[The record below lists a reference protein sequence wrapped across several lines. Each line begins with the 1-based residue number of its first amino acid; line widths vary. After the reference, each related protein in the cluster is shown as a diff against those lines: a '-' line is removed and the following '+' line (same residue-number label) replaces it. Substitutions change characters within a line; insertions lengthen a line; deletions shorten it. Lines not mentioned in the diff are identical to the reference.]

1 MKDTSRQTAISAPHT
16 IVRTVAF
23 WLSLSL
29 LVFVPLAFS
38 TPVYRT
44 FSLPKFLILLTGS
57 VALVPLIVLVAVGA
71 ARHYVGRPG
80 SKHLLLV
87 SAYVAMIAISTPFGA
102 APVASLF
109 GSFENQ
115 MGLVTR
121 ICFYLC
127 FLAIICGIG
136 QSGTRLMQTLWA
148 MSLTGLC
155 AATYAFAQFFGRDL
169 FLPSSL
175 YTFNSMGETVVRP
188 IGTLGHADYLG
199 NFLLYTTPLCV
210 GLALGS
216 SGRTR
221 RFGIVASA
229 VSTAA
234 IAFSG
239 TRGAWLGLIVGG
251 AVFVAL
257 ELPRKSDDVQ
267 AGWLRRLALPM
278 AIACFVVLLSVLLIA
293 SNPASRNMVVRA
305 RLFVTE
311 GFTGAGRTLLWR
323 DSLRMAPD
331 FAIAGCGPE
340 GFRKSFLAYKS
351 DELARFA
358 PDNNNESSHNSY
370 LDAAISFGLLGAG
383 LYAAIV
389 ASVFSLLGRARR
401 RVNRRRRV
409 IITGLLSSFAAVTAH
424 NFFIFDQIPT
434 GLYFFGFL
442 ALAYA
447 VANVADPEE
456 ERKGAERGDRHLSEA
471 GRVKDA
477 RQATPGNDNKR
488 VVLAIAVSGV
498 VLLVSASY
506 SFLAMNADKQLNK
519 AFVAANQGNLDQV
532 MSHANSATG
541 CFDPTG
547 DRAFVAARALT
558 LCAEKIQ
565 AVRESS
571 RESMNDNLARSKA
584 AAIEAAMTH
593 AGRSL
598 AHTLTPDSNYLL
610 LAYLASLSGDVPR
623 LHSYA
628 AEALKWD
635 PRFANSRW
643 LMAEAYL
650 AEGNREQAAREA
662 ELALGINPSL
672 RQARI
677 ILARARGESEP
688 GHAAIEESI
697 ERARGFISAG
707 KPAKAER
714 VLRRAIAR
722 SRAPCPECH
731 RLLASIYEAANLY
744 ENAIAEWQSFIT
756 QAPDRAS
763 AQGAASRIDALRQNS
778 GTEK

>member
-1 MKDTSRQTAISAPHT
+1 MKETSRQTAVSAPHT

-23 WLSLSL
+23 WLSLAL

-38 TPVYRT
+38 TSVYRT

-57 VALVPLIVLVAVGA
+57 AGLVPLIAFI
-71 ARHYVGRPG
+71 ARGNGWNSSARPG
-80 SKHLLLV
+80 SKHILLV
-87 SAYVAMIAISTPFGA
+87 SAYVALITVSTVFGA

-109 GSFENQ
+109 GIFENQ
-115 MGLVTR
+115 MGLITR
-121 ICFYLC
+121 LCFYVC

-136 QSGTRLMQTLWA
+136 QSWTRLMQTLWA

-210 GLALGS
+210 GFALNS

-221 RFGIVASA
+221 RFGMVAAA

-251 AVFVAL
+251 GVFVAL
-257 ELPRKSDDVQ
+257 ELPRKSSPQ
-267 AGWLRRLALPM
+267 AKWLRPIALRA
-278 AIACFVVLLSVLLIA
+278 AIACAVVLLSVLLIA
-293 SNPASRNMVVRA
+293 SNPASRNIIVRA
-305 RLFVTE
+305 RMFMTE

-331 FAIAGCGPE
+331 LAITGCGPE
-340 GFRKSFLAYKS
+340 GFRKAFLAYKS
-351 DELARFA
+351 KELARFA
-358 PDNNNESSHNSY
+358 PDINNESSHNSY
-370 LDAAISFGLLGAG
+370 LDASISFGLPGAG
-383 LYAAIV
+383 LYAAIIV
-389 ASVFSLLGRARR
+389 STFSLLSRARR
-401 RVNRRRRV
+401 RVNQRRK
-409 IITGLLSSFAAVTAH
+409 IIISGLLSSFAAVTVH

-442 ALAYA
+442 ALACA
-447 VANVADPEE
+447 VANVADPED
-456 ERKGAERGDRHLSEA
+456 RKSGEGHLSAA
-471 GRVKDA
+471 GRGNGDS
-477 RQATPGNDNKR
+477 QANPGNDNKR
-488 VVLAIAVSGV
+488 VVLATAVSGL
-498 VLLVSASY
+498 VLFVSASY
-506 SFLAMNADKQLNK
+506 SFLAMNADNQLNK

-532 MSHANSATG
+532 ITGVNGATS
-541 CFDPTG
+541 CFDPAG

-558 LCAEKIQ
+558 LCAEKVQ
-565 AVRESS
+565 ALRESS
-571 RESMNDNLARSKA
+571 GRIDDDNLTRSKA
-584 AAIEAAMTH
+584 TAIEAAMTQ

-623 LHSYA
+623 FHAYA

-635 PRFANSRW
+635 RYFANSRW

-650 AEGNREQAAREA
+650 AEGDREQAAREA
-662 ELALGINPSL
+662 EIALEIDPSL

-677 ILARARGESEP
+677 VLARARGESEP
-688 GHAAIEESI
+688 GDAPVEESI

-707 KPAKAER
+707 EQPRAEK

-722 SRAPCPECH
+722 SHALCPECH
-731 RLLASIYEAANLY
+731 RLLASIYEAENLY

-756 QAPDRAS
+756 QTPDRAS
-763 AQGAASRIDALRQNS
+763 AQAAASRIDALKQKK

>member
-57 VALVPLIVLVAVGA
+57 VALVPLIVLIAVGA

-80 SKHLLLV
+80 AKHLLLV

-127 FLAIICGIG
+127 FLAIVCGIG
-136 QSGTRLMQTLWA
+136 QSWTRLMQTLWT

-155 AATYAFAQFFGRDL
+155 VATYAFAQFFGRDL

-175 YTFNSMGETVVRP
+175 YTFSSMGETVVRP

-210 GLALGS
+210 GLALNSG
-216 SGRTR
+216 GRTR
-221 RFGIVASA
+221 RFGIIAAA

-239 TRGAWLGLIVGG
+239 TRGAWVGLIVGG
-251 AVFVAL
+251 GVFVVL
-257 ELPRKSDDVQ
+257 ELPRKFGELQGV
-267 AGWLRRLALPM
+267 GLRTIALRV
-278 AIACFVVLLSVLLIA
+278 AIACFLVLLSVLLIA

-323 DSLRMAPD
+323 DSFRMAPD

-340 GFRKSFLAYKS
+340 GFRKAFLAYKS

-358 PDNNNESSHNSY
+358 PDINNESSHNSY
-370 LDAAISFGLLGAG
+370 LDAAISFGLPGAG
-383 LYAAIV
+383 LYAAII
-389 ASVFSLLGRARR
+389 ASVFTLLSRARR
-401 RVNRRRRV
+401 RVNQRRRV

-456 ERKGAERGDRHLSEA
+456 RKNTERGEGHQSEA
-471 GRVKDA
+471 GREKDA
-477 RQATPGNDNKR
+477 RQATPDNDNKR

-498 VLLVSASY
+498 VLLASGSY
-506 SFLAMNADKQLNK
+506 SFLAMNADMQLNK
-519 AFVAANQGNLDQV
+519 AFVAANQGNLDQA
-532 MSHANSATG
+532 MSHVNRATE

-558 LCAEKIQ
+558 LCAEKVQ
-565 AVRESS
+565 GLQESS
-571 RESMNDNLARSKA
+571 RGIDDDNLARSKA
-584 AAIEAAMTH
+584 TAIEAAMTH
-593 AGRSL
+593 AARSL

-623 LHSYA
+623 LHSFA

-635 PRFANSRW
+635 PHFANSRW

-688 GHAAIEESI
+688 GRATIEESI

-707 KPAKAER
+707 KPARAER
-714 VLRRAIAR
+714 VLRRAIGR

-744 ENAIAEWQSFIT
+744 ENSIAEWQTFIT

-763 AQGAASRIDALRQNS
+763 AEGAASRIDALRQKS

>member
-1 MKDTSRQTAISAPHT
+1 MKDTSRDSTISTPHT
-16 IVRTVAF
+16 IVRTAAF
-23 WLSLSL
+23 WVSLSL

-38 TPVYRT
+38 TSVYRT

-57 VALVPLIVLVAVGA
+57 AGLVPLIAFIARGNGRNSVA
-71 ARHYVGRPG
+71 RSG
-80 SKHLLLV
+80 SKHVLLV
-87 SAYVAMIAISTPFGA
+87 SAYVALIAVSTAFGA

-115 MGLVTR
+115 MGLITPL
-121 ICFYLC
+121 CFYVC

-136 QSGTRLMQTLWA
+136 QSWTRLIQTLWA
-148 MSLTGLC
+148 MSLAGLC

-188 IGTLGHADYLG
+188 IGTVGHADYLG

-210 GLALGS
+210 GFALNS

-221 RFGIVASA
+221 RFGMVAA
-229 VSTAA
+229 GVSTAA

-239 TRGAWLGLIVGG
+239 TCGAWLGLIVGG
-251 AVFVAL
+251 GVFVAL
-257 ELPRKSDDVQ
+257 ELPRKSSPQ
-267 AGWLRRLALPM
+267 AKWSRPIAIRV
-278 AIACFVVLLSVLLIA
+278 AIACAVVLLSVLLIA
-293 SNPASRNMVVRA
+293 SNPASRNMIVRA
-305 RLFVTE
+305 RMFMTE

-323 DSLRMAPD
+323 DSLRMVPD
-331 FAIAGCGPE
+331 FAITGCGPE
-340 GFRKSFLAYKS
+340 GFRKAFLAYKS

-383 LYAAIV
+383 LYAAIIV
-389 ASVFSLLGRARR
+389 STFSLLSRARR
-401 RVNRRRRV
+401 RVNQRRRV
-409 IITGLLSSFAAVTAH
+409 IITGLFASFAAVTVH

-442 ALAYA
+442 ALAYV
-447 VANVADPEE
+447 VANVVDPVEP
-456 ERKGAERGDRHLSEA
+456 KDAEHGDVHQSEA
-471 GRVKDA
+471 GREKGA
-477 RQATPGNDNKR
+477 RRATPGNDNKR
-488 VVLAIAVSGV
+488 VVLAFAASGV
-498 VLLVSASY
+498 MLLVSASY
-506 SFLAMNADKQLNK
+506 SLFAMNADQHLNK
-519 AFVAANQGNLDQV
+519 AFVAANRGDLDQV
-532 MSHANSATG
+532 ISHVNGATG
-541 CFDPTG
+541 RFDPTG

-558 LCAEKIQ
+558 LCAEKAQ
-565 AVRESS
+565 ALRESS
-571 RESMNDNLARSKA
+571 RGIEDDNLARSKA
-584 AAIEAAMTH
+584 AAIEAAMAH
-593 AGRSL
+593 AGKSL

-610 LAYLASLSGDVPR
+610 LAYLASLSGDIPR
-623 LHSYA
+623 LHSFA

-662 ELALGINPSL
+662 EIALDINPSL
-672 RQARI
+672 RRARI

-688 GHAAIEESI
+688 GQATLEESI
-697 ERARGFISAG
+697 ERARSFISAD
-707 KPAKAER
+707 KPAKAEK

-731 RLLASIYEAANLY
+731 RLLAYIYEGANLY
-744 ENAIAEWQSFIT
+744 ANAIAEWQSFIAQT
-756 QAPDRAS
+756 PDRAT
-763 AQGAASRIDALRQNS
+763 AQAAASRIDALRQKS

>member
-1 MKDTSRQTAISAPHT
+1 MKDTSRNSTVATPYT

-23 WLSLSL
+23 CLSLSL
-29 LVFVPLAFS
+29 LVFVPLVFS
-38 TPVYRT
+38 TSVYRT

-57 VALVPLIVLVAVGA
+57 AALVPLIAFIAKGA
-71 ARHYVGRPG
+71 RRPKLATLG
-80 SKHLLLV
+80 SKHILLV
-87 SAYVAMIAISTPFGA
+87 SAYVALIAVSTVFGA

-121 ICFYLC
+121 LCFYLC
-127 FLAIICGIG
+127 FMAIICGIG
-136 QSGTRLMQTLWA
+136 QSWTRLMQTLWA

-169 FLPSSL
+169 FLPSRL
-175 YTFNSMGETVVRP
+175 YTFNEMGETVVRP

-210 GLALGS
+210 GLALNS
-216 SGRTR
+216 RGRTR
-221 RFGIVASA
+221 RFGIVAA
-229 VSTAA
+229 ALSTAA

-251 AVFVAL
+251 CVFAGL
-257 ELPRKSDDVQ
+257 ELSRKCSPQ
-267 AGWLRRLALPM
+267 AIWSRRIALRV
-278 AIACFVVLLSVLLIA
+278 AISCVLVLLSALLIA

-305 RLFVTE
+305 RLFLTE

-323 DSLRMAPD
+323 DSLRMTPD

-340 GFRKSFLAYKS
+340 GFRKAFLAYKS

-358 PDNNNESSHNSY
+358 PDINNESAHNSY
-370 LDAAISFGLLGAG
+370 LDAAISFGLPGAG
-383 LYAAIV
+383 LYAAII
-389 ASVFSLLGRARR
+389 ASVFSLLSRARR
-401 RVNRRRRV
+401 RINRRRRV
-409 IITGLLSSFAAVTAH
+409 IITGLLSSFAAVSAH

-442 ALAYA
+442 ALACA

-456 ERKGAERGDRHLSEA
+456 RKDAERGEDHQSEA
-471 GRVKDA
+471 GREKDA
-477 RQATPGNDNKR
+477 REATPGNDNKR
-488 VVLAIAVSGV
+488 AVLAIAVSGV

-506 SFLAMNADKQLNK
+506 SFLAMNADTQLNK

-532 MSHANSATG
+532 MSHVKSATE

-558 LCAEKIQ
+558 LCAEKVQ
-565 AVRESS
+565 ALQESS
-571 RESMNDNLARSKA
+571 WGIDDDNLARSRA

-623 LHSYA
+623 LHSFA

-635 PRFANSRW
+635 PHFANSRW

-650 AEGNREQAAREA
+650 AEGDREQAAREA
-662 ELALGINPSL
+662 EIALEINPSL

-677 ILARARGESEP
+677 VLARARGESEP
-688 GHAAIEESI
+688 GRATIEESI
-697 ERARGFISAG
+697 ERARGFISRG
-707 KPAKAER
+707 KPARAER

-744 ENAIAEWQSFIT
+744 ENAIAEWQSFMT

-763 AQGAASRIDALRQNS
+763 AQGAVSRIDALRQKS
-778 GTEK
+778 GTGK

>member
-1 MKDTSRQTAISAPHT
+1 MKNESKDGAISAPQI
-16 IVRTVAF
+16 IVGTVAF

-29 LVFVPLAFS
+29 LVLVPLAFS
-38 TPVYRT
+38 TSAYRT
-44 FSLPKFLILLTGS
+44 FSLPKFLILLSGS
-57 VALVPLIVLVAVGA
+57 AALVPLIAFTVMGA
-71 ARHYVGRPG
+71 GRQAMVKSG
-80 SKHLLLV
+80 SKHVLLV
-87 SAYVAMIAISTPFGA
+87 SAYVALIAVSTAVGV

-121 ICFYLC
+121 LCFYIC

-136 QSGTRLMQTLWA
+136 QSWARLVQTLWA
-148 MSLTGLC
+148 MCLTGLC
-155 AATYAFAQFFGRDL
+155 VATYAFAQFFGRDL

-210 GLALGS
+210 GFALGS

-221 RFGIVASA
+221 RFGIVAAA

-251 AVFVAL
+251 VVFVAL
-257 ELPRKSDDVQ
+257 ERPRKADDLP
-267 AGWLRRLALPM
+267 AGWLRPLALPV
-278 AIACFVVLLSVLLIA
+278 AIACFVGLLSVLLIA

-305 RLFVTE
+305 RLLVTE

-323 DSLRMAPD
+323 DSFRMLPD

-340 GFRKSFLAYKS
+340 GFRRAFLAYKS

-358 PDNNNESSHNSY
+358 PEINNESSHNSY
-370 LDAAISFGLLGAG
+370 LDAAISFGLPGAG
-383 LYAAIV
+383 LYAAII
-389 ASVFSLLGRARR
+389 ASVFSLLSRSRR
-401 RVNRRRRV
+401 RINRKRRV

-424 NFFIFDQIPT
+424 NFFIFDQVPT

-456 ERKGAERGDRHLSEA
+456 RKDAEPGDRNLGKA
-471 GRVKDA
+471 GREKDA
-477 RQATPGNDNKR
+477 RQTTPVKNNKG
-488 VVLAIAVSGV
+488 VVLAVGLSGV
-498 VLLVSASY
+498 VLLVSGSY
-506 SFLAMNADKQLNK
+506 SFLAINADKHLSE
-519 AFVAANQGNLDQV
+519 AFGAANHANLDEV
-532 MSHANSATG
+532 MSHVNIATRR
-541 CFDPTG
+541 FDPTG

-558 LCAEKIQ
+558 LCAEKVQ
-565 AVRESS
+565 ALREST
-571 RESMNDNLARSKA
+571 RGIDDDNLARSM
-584 AAIEAAMTH
+584 AIAIKAAMTH
-593 AGRSL
+593 AGKSL

-610 LAYLASLSGDVPR
+610 LAYLASLSGDVPG

-635 PRFANSRW
+635 PQFANSRW

-650 AEGNREQAAREA
+650 AEGNREEAGREA
-662 ELALGINPSL
+662 ERALDINPSL
-672 RQARI
+672 RRARI

-688 GHAAIEESI
+688 GRPTVEESI
-697 ERARGFISAG
+697 ERARSFITAG
-707 KPAKAER
+707 KPARAER
-714 VLRRAIAR
+714 VLRRAIVK
-722 SRAPCPECH
+722 SGGPCPECH
-731 RLLASIYEAANLY
+731 RLLASIYEAENLY
-744 ENAIAEWQSFIT
+744 AHAIAEWQTFIT

-763 AQGAASRIDALRQNS
+763 AEGAALRIDALRQKS
-778 GTEK
+778 GPVK